1 MSKRRIGA
9 DTRKR
14 LELMT
19 RTTDGFEIAEA
30 DLRARGPGDL
40 EGTMQSGIPIDLRI
54 ANLATDGQ
62 LVQLARDCAEQLLD
76 ADPALAAHP
85 VLAAELRRLYPR
97 PADLS
102 RIS

>member
-1 MSKRRIGA
+1 
-9 DTRKR
+9 
-14 LELMT
+14 
-19 RTTDGFEIAEA
+19 
-30 DLRARGPGDL
+30 
-40 EGTMQSGIPIDLRI
+40 MQSGIPIDLRI